1 MRGNRLDRH
10 EGKVAVITGG
20 ASGLGAASAIRL
32 AEHGV
37 NVVLADRKDTACAD
51 DVVKQCRDKGVGALA
66 VQADVSRDEDCVRV
80 AQAALDAFGRIDI
93 LVNCAATTRFA
104 AHDDLH
110 ALEAQDF
117 LDVYAVNLVGPY
129 QMIRACAPAMK
140 AHGRGAIVNISSTA
154 GVLGIGSSVAY
165 AASKGALLTMTK
177 LLARALAPEIRI
189 NAVCPGFMAT
199 PWLSEH
205 FSPERY
211 EALLESAKTSRPIQE
226 AGTADYVADA
236 VVFLCL
242 EGSRYI
248 TGETIMSDGGH
259 HLGLGV

>member
-1 MRGNRLDRH
+1 VTGLSTDQ
-10 EGKVAVITGG
+10 GKVAIITGG
-20 ASGLGAASAIRL
+20 ASGLGAASAVRL
-32 AEHGV
+32 AERGV
-37 NVVLADRKDTACAD
+37 NVVLADRKDPGEAAEVVEAC
-51 DVVKQCRDKGVGALA
+51 RSKGVEAIA
-66 VQADVSRDEDCVRV
+66 VQADVSRDEDCTRV
-80 AQAALDAFGRIDI
+80 AQAAIERFGRIDI

-110 ALEAQDF
+110 ALDAQDF

-140 AHGRGAIVNISSTA
+140 VQGRGAIVNISSTA

-189 NAVCPGFMAT
+189 NAVCPGFMDT

-205 FSPERY
+205 FAPDRY
-211 EALLESAKTSRPIQE
+211 AALLESAKTSRPIKE

-236 VVFLCL
+236 VVFLAL

-259 HLGLGV
+259 HLGLGG

>member
-1 MRGNRLDRH
+1 MSTDQ
-10 EGKVAVITGG
+10 GKVAIITGG
-20 ASGLGAASAIRL
+20 ASGLGAASAVRL
-32 AEHGV
+32 AERGV
-37 NVVLADRKDTACAD
+37 NVVLADRKDPGEAAEVVEAC
-51 DVVKQCRDKGVGALA
+51 RSKGVEAIA
-66 VQADVSRDEDCVRV
+66 VQANVSRDEDCNRV
-80 AQAALDAFGRIDI
+80 AQAAIERFGRIDI

-110 ALEAQDF
+110 ALDAQDF

-140 AHGRGAIVNISSTA
+140 AQGRGAIVNISSTA

-189 NAVCPGFMAT
+189 NAVCPGFMDT

-205 FSPERY
+205 FAPDRY
-211 EALLESAKTSRPIQE
+211 AALLESAMTSRPIKE
-226 AGTADYVADA
+226 AGTADYVADS
-236 VVFLCL
+236 VVFLAL

-259 HLGLGV
+259 HLGLGG

>member
-1 MRGNRLDRH
+1 LNEH
-10 EGKVAVITGG
+10 KGKVAVITGG
-20 ASGLGAASAIRL
+20 ASGLGAASAVRL
-32 AEHGV
+32 AERGV
-37 NVVLADRKDTACAD
+37 NVVLVDRKDPASAAHVLD
-51 DVVKQCRDKGVGALA
+51 QCREHGVEAVA
-66 VQADVSRDEDCVRV
+66 VQADVSRDEDCR
-80 AQAALDAFGRIDI
+80 AAARAALDHFGRIDI

-104 AHDDLH
+104 AHDDLD
-110 ALEAQDF
+110 ALDAKDF

-140 AHGRGAIVNISSTA
+140 AQGRGAVVNISSTA

-165 AASKGALLTMTK
+165 AASKGALNTMTK

-189 NAVCPGFMAT
+189 NAVCPGFMDT

-205 FSPERY
+205 FAPDRY
-211 EALLESAKTSRPIQE
+211 AALLESAKTSRPIKE

-236 VVFLCL
+236 VVFLAL

-259 HLGLGV
+259 HLGLGG

>member
-1 MRGNRLDRH
+1 MNTH
-10 EGKVAVITGG
+10 QGKVAVITGG
-20 ASGLGAASAIRL
+20 ASGLGAATALQL
-32 AEHGV
+32 AERGV
-37 NVVLADRKDTACAD
+37 NVVIVDRKDPAGAQD
-51 DVVKQCRDKGVGALA
+51 ILGQCRAKGVRALA
-66 VQADVSRDEDCVRV
+66 VQADVSRDEDCR
-80 AQAALDAFGRIDI
+80 ACARAAMDEFGRIDI
-93 LVNCAATTRFA
+93 LVNSAATTRFA
-104 AHDDLH
+104 AHDDLD
-110 ALEAQDF
+110 ALDAQDF
-117 LDVYAVNLVGPY
+117 LDVYSVNLVGAY

-140 AHGRGAIVNISSTA
+140 AQGRGAIVNVSSTA

-165 AASKGALLTMTK
+165 AASKGAVLSMTK
-177 LLARALAPEIRI
+177 LLARSLAPEIRI

-205 FSPERY
+205 FTPERY
-211 EALLESAKTSRPIQE
+211 EALLESAKTSRPIKE

-259 HLGLGV
+259 HLGMAG

>member
-1 MRGNRLDRH
+1 MQTH
-10 EGKVAVITGG
+10 KGKVAVITGG
-20 ASGLGAASAIRL
+20 ASGLGAATALQLAERGVSVVLVDRKDPTSAAAVLDQCR
-32 AEHGV
+32 EHGV
-37 NVVLADRKDTACAD
+37 EAI
-51 DVVKQCRDKGVGALA
+51 A
-66 VQADVSRDEDCVRV
+66 VQANVSRDEDCRTA

-93 LVNCAATTRFA
+93 LVNSAATTRFA
-104 AHDDLH
+104 AHDDLE
-110 ALEAQDF
+110 ALDAQDF
-117 LDVYAVNLVGPY
+117 LDVYAVNLVGAY
-129 QMIRACAPAMK
+129 QMIRACTPAMK
-140 AHGRGAIVNISSTA
+140 AQGRGAIVNISSTA

-165 AASKGALLTMTK
+165 AASKGAVLTMTK

-189 NAVCPGFMAT
+189 NAVCPGFMDT

-205 FSPERY
+205 FAPDRY
-211 EALLESAKTSRPIQE
+211 AALLESAKTSRPIKE

-259 HLGLGV
+259 HLGLGG

>member
-1 MRGNRLDRH
+1 MQTH
-10 EGKVAVITGG
+10 KGKVAVITGG
-20 ASGLGAASAIRL
+20 ASGLGAASALQL
-32 AEHGV
+32 AERGV
-37 NVVLADRKDTACAD
+37 NVVLVDRKEPNSAVGILD
-51 DVVKQCRDKGVGALA
+51 QCRAHGVEAIA
-66 VQADVSRDEDCVRV
+66 VQADVSRDEHCRN
-80 AQAALDAFGRIDI
+80 ASQAALDAFGRIDI
-93 LVNCAATTRFA
+93 LVNSAATTRFA
-104 AHDDLH
+104 AHDDLE
-110 ALEAQDF
+110 ALDAQDF

-140 AHGRGAIVNISSTA
+140 AQGRGAVVNVSSTA
-154 GVLGIGSSVAY
+154 GVLGVGSSVAY
-165 AASKGALLTMTK
+165 AASKGALNTMTK

-211 EALLESAKTSRPIQE
+211 EALLESAKTSRPIKE

-259 HLGLGV
+259 HLGLGG

>member
-1 MRGNRLDRH
+1 MDDHR
-10 EGKVAVITGG
+10 GKVALITGG
-20 ASGLGAASAIRL
+20 ASGLGAATALRL
-32 AEHGV
+32 AERGV
-37 NVVLADRKDTACAD
+37 NVVLVDLKEPANAQDMLA
-51 DVVKQCRDKGVGALA
+51 QCRGQGVEALA
-66 VQADVSRDEDCVRV
+66 VQADVSKDEQCRTA
-80 AQAALDAFGRIDI
+80 AQVALDTFGRIDI

-104 AHDDLH
+104 AHDDLE
-110 ALEAQDF
+110 ALDAQDF

-140 AHGRGAIVNISSTA
+140 ARGRGSIVNVSSTA

-165 AASKGALLTMTK
+165 AASKGAVLTMTK

-189 NAVCPGFMAT
+189 NAVCPGFMDT

-211 EALLESAKTSRPIQE
+211 EALLESAKTSRPIME

-259 HLGLGV
+259 HLGLGG

>member
-1 MRGNRLDRH
+1 MSEH
-10 EGKVAVITGG
+10 KGKVAVITGG
-20 ASGLGAASAIRL
+20 ASGLGAATAIRL
-32 AEHGV
+32 AERGV
-37 NVVLADRKDTACAD
+37 NVVLLDRKDPERATDVLEACRREDA
-51 DVVKQCRDKGVGALA
+51 GALA
-66 VQADVSRDEDCVRV
+66 VQADVSRDADCRKG
-80 AQAALDAFGRIDI
+80 AKAALEQFGRIDI

-104 AHDDLH
+104 AHDDLE
-110 ALEAQDF
+110 ALDAQDF
-117 LDVYAVNLVGPY
+117 LDVYSVNLVGAY

-140 AHGRGAIVNISSTA
+140 GQGRGAIVNVSSTA

-165 AASKGALLTMTK
+165 AASKGAVLSMTK
-177 LLARALAPEIRI
+177 LLARALAPKIRI
-189 NAVCPGFMAT
+189 NAVCPGFMDT

-205 FSPERY
+205 FSPDRY
-211 EALLESAKTSRPIQE
+211 AALLESAKTSRPIQE

-259 HLGLGV
+259 HLAIDGHGR

>member
-1 MRGNRLDRH
+1 LNEH
-10 EGKVAVITGG
+10 KGKVAVITGG
-20 ASGLGAASAIRL
+20 ASGLGAASAVRL
-32 AEHGV
+32 AERGVGVALVDRKEPTSAAHVLDQCREHGV
-37 NVVLADRKDTACAD
+37 EAM
-51 DVVKQCRDKGVGALA
+51 A
-66 VQADVSRDEDCVRV
+66 VQADVSRDEDCRAA

-104 AHDDLH
+104 AHDDLD
-110 ALEAQDF
+110 ALDAQDF

-140 AHGRGAIVNISSTA
+140 AQGRGAVVNISSTA

-165 AASKGALLTMTK
+165 AASKGALNTMTK

-189 NAVCPGFMAT
+189 NAVCPGFMDT

-205 FSPERY
+205 FAPDRY
-211 EALLESAKTSRPIQE
+211 AALLESAKTSRPIKE

-259 HLGLGV
+259 HLGLGG

>member
-1 MRGNRLDRH
+1 MDDH
-10 EGKVAVITGG
+10 PGKAAVITGG
-20 ASGLGAASAIRL
+20 ASGLGAATALQL
-32 AEHGV
+32 AERGV
-37 NVVLADRKDTACAD
+37 HVVVVDLKDTVRADEVLAE
-51 DVVKQCRDKGVGALA
+51 CRAKGVEALA
-66 VQADVSRDEDCVRV
+66 VQADVSKDEDCKAA
-80 AQAALDAFGRIDI
+80 AQAALDRFGRIDI

-104 AHDDLH
+104 AHDDLD
-110 ALEAQDF
+110 ALDAQDF

-140 AHGRGAIVNISSTA
+140 EQGRGAVVNISSSA

-165 AASKGALLTMTK
+165 AASKGGLLTMTK
-177 LLARALAPEIRI
+177 LLARALAPEIRV
-189 NAVCPGFMAT
+189 NAVCPGFMDT

-211 EALLESAKTSRPIQE
+211 EALLESAKTSRPIME

-248 TGETIMSDGGH
+248 TGESILSDGGH
-259 HLGLGV
+259 HLGLSG

>member
-1 MRGNRLDRH
+1 MN
-10 EGKVAVITGG
+10 EYKVAIITGG
-20 ASGLGAASAIRL
+20 FSGLGAATALQL
-32 AEHGV
+32 AGRGV
-37 NVVLADRKDTACAD
+37 NVVLVDRKEPASAAEILE
-51 DVVKQCRDKGVGALA
+51 QCREQGVEALA
-66 VQADVSRDEDCVRV
+66 VQADVSRDEDCR
-80 AQAALDAFGRIDI
+80 ACAKAAMDEFGRIDI
-93 LVNCAATTRFA
+93 LVNSAATTRFA
-104 AHDDLH
+104 AHDDLE
-110 ALEAQDF
+110 ALDAQDF

-140 AHGRGAIVNISSTA
+140 AQGRGAVVNVSSTA
-154 GVLGIGSSVAY
+154 GVLGVGSSVAY
-165 AASKGALLTMTK
+165 AASKGALNTMTK

-205 FSPERY
+205 FSPDRY
-211 EALLESAKTSRPIQE
+211 AALLESAKTSRPIKE

-259 HLGLGV
+259 HLGLGG